1 MRLQCQILLKS
12 PPPELTGLIRPGSSA
27 VRATPLV
34 VTMSYN
40 VDHEFDLRCLDMV
53 FHFAIGR

>member
-1 MRLQCQILLKS
+1 MPNITEIAPLLNLPARS
-12 PPPELTGLIRPGSSA
+12 AHGSSA

-40 VDHEFDLRCLDMV
+40 VDHEFDLRCLDQV